1 MRKLKYFILVVLLL
15 MLGIFIIG
23 KLGRNGTSQPPAP
36 VGVFIGTPDDK
47 KISGGGFDGYSK
59 EGRISESNAD
69 EKNLNSSYFKEL
81 ILDLIELYKNQK
93 DLVKAATLITE
104 IDELVAK
111 SRISAL
117 EERWETLTLCL
128 ANFDCEAD
136 RFFDMIATVSLE
148 GTKYGFENGNLI
160 VQLLTA
166 DRYWGTDNVV
176 EFSKAVKY
184 VNDGVQ
190 EKSDKIKQAWQEIVS
205 CDGKCKERTILN
217 LEMIELL
224 AKD

>member
-1 MRKLKYFILVVLLL
+1 MRKLKYFILVILLL

-23 KLGRNGTSQPPAP
+23 KLGKNATSQLPAP

-47 KISGGGFDGYSK
+47 KMSGESFDSYNEG
-59 EGRISESNAD
+59 GRISESNAN
-69 EKNLNSSYFKEL
+69 EKNLNSNYFKEL
-81 ILDLIELYKNQK
+81 VLDLIKLYESQK
-93 DLVKAATLITE
+93 DLVKAATLITD

-111 SRISAL
+111 SGISAL

-128 ANFDCEAD
+128 ANFDCEANK
-136 RFFDMIATVSLE
+136 FFDMIATVSLE
-148 GTKYGFENGNLI
+148 GTKQGFENGNLI

-166 DRYWGTDNVV
+166 DKYWGTDNVV

-205 CDGKCKERTILN
+205 CDGKCKERTTLN